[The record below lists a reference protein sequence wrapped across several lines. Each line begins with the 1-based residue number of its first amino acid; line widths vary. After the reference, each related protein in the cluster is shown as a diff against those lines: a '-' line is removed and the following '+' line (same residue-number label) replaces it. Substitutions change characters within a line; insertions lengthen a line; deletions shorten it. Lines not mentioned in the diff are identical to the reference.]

1 MSEISG
7 DKLYEENKEYIKNY
21 VQQGD
26 WLFIP
31 KDDKLKTVNVCSE
44 TKLRLVSHVY
54 YKLLEGNLND
64 TPIRALEMGNA
75 SWHQK
80 TGRRHIEFVSDDIMN
95 PDKFLIDMTKIGDTE
110 AVRYA
115 LDHGVD
121 VHANHDLAIICASG
135 NGHNETVKLLLD
147 HGADVHA
154 RNDYAL
160 RYASYDGYTE
170 TVKLLLDNGADV
182 HAAHD
187 YALRCASINGHTETV
202 KLLLDHGAN
211 QEVLK

>member
-1 MSEISG
+1 METTTDDKNVYLLNNGQSLEIVKMPHRTLGVLEGNIYIPEMLCNAIIEDKWDEKIVKDILNNDHEELKFFQNSIDEVRAVLVSFCDLNFLYDVCNFKVISEISG

-31 KDDKLKTVNVCSE
+31 KDDKLKTVNVCNE

-80 TGRRHIEFVSDDIMN
+80 TGRRHIEFVSDDC
-95 PDKFLIDMTKIGDTE
+95 DTILKAIFERNQIE
-110 AVRYA
+110 ALPY
-115 LDHGVD
+115 
-121 VHANHDLAIICASG
+121 
-135 NGHNETVKLLLD
+135 KL
-147 HGADVHA
+147 
-154 RNDYAL
+154 
-160 RYASYDGYTE
+160 S
-170 TVKLLLDNGADV
+170 
-182 HAAHD
+182 
-187 YALRCASINGHTETV
+187 
-202 KLLLDHGAN
+202 
-211 QEVLK
+211 